1 MAKISGVA
9 TQLSGKVGQLIYR
22 QTKYGTVVYEAPTK
36 ASVPQ
41 RTEAQM
47 QIRTQW
53 GNMAAVYR
61 QFNQTLKKGFEGLN
75 GKMNDYNA
83 FIQANT
89 NVVKVYV
96 PKSVR
101 LNGGSVLAPYQI
113 TRGSLPSV
121 AMVKNSGGVL
131 VSDIALGAL
140 VIGPETTV
148 ADLAS
153 AVIAYNAGFEAG
165 DQLTFFYG
173 QQTTDAVTGIPRA
186 RIYGFKVMLN
196 PGDSSVLWEVV
207 SSVGFS
213 SVAVG
218 AGAGGYKLGMSQGI
232 TDGAAVWIHSREDSG
247 SGGLKVSTQFLYVDS
262 SVLAAYQGSQAMEAS
277 ADSYGGIN
285 KSAVFLNPKS
295 AAGGTG
301 SVVITPAGGS
311 GSGSTDSGNGGTT
324 GGGSETG
331 GSGSGS
337 GDGSGG
343 SEQGGS
349 GSGSGGQQT
358 VTVAAPVFAGET
370 QFEESTEVSMSAEA
384 GAEIRY
390 TTDGSTP
397 TATSGSV
404 YSAPITLTETTT
416 VKAVAVKD
424 GVSSSVTSRVY
435 TKGGNG
441 GGGGEG
447 SGDME

>member
-1 MAKISGVA
+1 MAKVNGVA

-47 QIRTQW
+47 QVRTQW

-113 TRGSLPSV
+113 TRGTLPSV

-207 SSVGFS
+207 SEVGFS
-213 SVAVG
+213 SVDG
-218 AGAGGYKLGMSQGI
+218 KLGMSQSI
-232 TDGAAVWIHSREDSG
+232 TDGAAVWVHSREDGTS
-247 SGGLKVSTQFLYVDS
+247 GLKVSTQFLYVDS
-262 SVLAAYQGSQAMEAS
+262 SVLAAYQGSTAFAG
-277 ADSYGGIN
+277 AANSYGGIN
-285 KSAVFLNPKS
+285 TSAVYLNPKS
-295 AAGGTG
+295 SGAGAG
-301 SVVITPAGGS
+301 SVVVNPVTPSGGS
-311 GSGSTDSGNGGTT
+311 ETPSGGGQT
-324 GGGSETG
+324 GGGSEG
-331 GSGSGS
+331 GSG
-337 GDGSGG
+337 
-343 SEQGGS
+343 
-349 GSGSGGQQT
+349 GGQQT
-358 VTVAAPVFAGET
+358 QTVAAPTFTGET
-370 QFEESTEVSMSAEA
+370 QFTESTQVSMSGPA
-384 GAEIRY
+384 GASIFY
-390 TTDGSTP
+390 TVDGSTP
-397 TATSGSV
+397 TDQSLE
-404 YSAPITLTETTT
+404 YEEPITLSATTT
-416 VKAVAVKD
+416 LKAIAIKD
-424 GVSSSVTSRVY
+424 GVSSSVTSRTY
-435 TKGGNG
+435 TKVEA
-441 GGGGEG
+441 GGGGEDEPG
-447 SGDME
+447 GDDH

>member
-1 MAKISGVA
+1 MAKVNGVA

-121 AMVKNSGGVL
+121 AMVKAGDVL
-131 VSDIALGAL
+131 VSDINLGSL
-140 VIGPETTV
+140 VIDAATTV
-148 ADLAS
+148 ADLAN
-153 AVIAYNAGFEAG
+153 AVIAYNDGWEAG
-165 DQLTFFYG
+165 DQVTFFYG

-207 SSVGFS
+207 SELGFS
-213 SVAVG
+213 SV
-218 AGAGGYKLGMSQGI
+218 GGRLGMSAAI
-232 TDGAAVWIHSREDSG
+232 SDGAAVWIHSREDGTS
-247 SGGLKVSTQFLYVDS
+247 GLKVSTQFLYVDN
-262 SVLAAYQGSQAMEAS
+262 SVLAAYQGDSAMAAS
-277 ADSYGGIN
+277 ANSYGGIN
-285 KSAVFLNPKS
+285 KSAVYLNPRS
-295 AAGGTG
+295 GSGGTG
-301 SVVITPAGGS
+301 SVVITP
-311 GSGSTDSGNGGTT
+311 
-324 GGGSETG
+324 
-331 GSGSGS
+331 SGSGS
-337 GDGSGG
+337 GDTGGSQTGGG

-349 GSGSGGQQT
+349 GGGQQT
-358 VTVAAPVFAGET
+358 VSVSAPVFAGET
-370 QFEESTEVSMSAEA
+370 QFEESTQVSMTGPTGS
-384 GAEIRY
+384 EIHY
-390 TTDGSTP
+390 TLDGTVP
-397 TATSGSV
+397 TAESTLYEG
-404 YSAPITLTETTT
+404 PITLSETTT
-416 VKAVAVKD
+416 VKAIAIKD
-424 GVSSSVTSRVY
+424 GVSSSVTSRTY
-435 TKGGNG
+435 TKGTNAG
-441 GGGGEG
+441 GGGDGEG